1 MYAPSSTKKLP
12 DENEVKILSSLSVPP
27 VRDGR
32 AGFLRLHP
40 RRATNADCSLQWLAQ
55 TQTKA
60 SQQS

>member
-1 MYAPSSTKKLP
+1 MPPPQLKNCLMRMKSQNIIFTQCSSRQGWQ
-12 DENEVKILSSLSVPP
+12 SW
-27 VRDGR
+27 
-32 AGFLRLHP
+32 FLRLHP